1 MPRKMAVVDYNK
13 CRPEQCDSGKCPAA
27 LACPQKLLKQEE
39 PYQAPMPD
47 PSICKGCAECVRA
60 CPLKAMKLV

>member
-1 MPRKMAVVDYNK
+1 MPKKMAVVDYNK
-13 CRPEQCDSGKCPAA
+13 CRPEQCNSGKCSAA

-39 PYQAPMPD
+39 LYQAPMPD
-47 PSICKGCAECVRA
+47 PSICKGCADCVRA